1 MLVFSLI
8 SLPPLKFMFI
18 DVSLLLAY
26 LPLIG
31 CAVSVEAPAVC
42 PVSAQRL
49 AVSSGGAVVEIRETS
64 ICLTSS
70 QGGGYS

>member
-1 MLVFSLI
+1 MNIFHYLI
-8 SLPPLKFMFI
+8 LIFTIYLP
-18 DVSLLLAY
+18 LLLAY

-42 PVSAQRL
+42 PVAAQRL

-64 ICLTSS
+64 VRLTSS